1 MLDFT
6 ELSED
11 GTDLELL
18 IREILATRGFD
29 VRWSGAG
36 PDGGRDLVCVERRD
50 SFFKPDD
57 KSWLIQCKHNARAD
71 RAVGT
76 ADVGDIVDTCT
87 HHQCR
92 GFLLACSTHP
102 SSALINKLEGI
113 TSNSANSIEAT
124 YWDAVKIEQI
134 LNTPRC
140 WPVAQRFFPTSAAFE
155 DWRIWATERPN
166 NWVVNYRGYY
176 FYLNNR
182 IGSDHEHHLDS
193 VRRRIEDLESIPFPD
208 GHRLRLRCAYY
219 DDKHGSYTWYIDYM
233 YPHKEAPVRSA
244 NSIAASLGND
254 HFLDDGQMHTFDVI
268 NRSYSPVSD
277 HHDFDHY
284 DYYSHGGSFPYGLKR
299 PRTRTYVAD
308 VHDAAKESLSFRND
322 AFQRLESKL
331 SELQFINVVRACNA
345 QIEYLDRF
353 YKQFH
358 WSSIVEEVELE
369 TDRFFSAWIL
379 LEVND
384 EAKFHSLMSYVP
396 QSFPQ
401 NFRLTRPYIYV
412 PDPHLSDRSRRN
424 DDGKDFYELTLA
436 VDPIFVANK
445 TTGRNLL
452 NTYFANIISAIDTF
466 LQDTQCQ
473 MK

>member
-1 MLDFT
+1 M
-6 ELSED
+6 
-11 GTDLELL
+11 
-18 IREILATRGFD
+18 
-29 VRWSGAG
+29 
-36 PDGGRDLVCVERRD
+36 
-50 SFFKPDD
+50 
-57 KSWLIQCKHNARAD
+57 
-71 RAVGT
+71 
-76 ADVGDIVDTCT
+76 
-87 HHQCR
+87 
-92 GFLLACSTHP
+92 
-102 SSALINKLEGI
+102 
-113 TSNSANSIEAT
+113 
-124 YWDAVKIEQI
+124 
-134 LNTPRC
+134 
-140 WPVAQRFFPTSAAFE
+140 
-155 DWRIWATERPN
+155 
-166 NWVVNYRGYY
+166 
-176 FYLNNR
+176 
-182 IGSDHEHHLDS
+182 
-193 VRRRIEDLESIPFPD
+193 
-208 GHRLRLRCAYY
+208 
-219 DDKHGSYTWYIDYM
+219 
-233 YPHKEAPVRSA
+233 
-244 NSIAASLGND
+244 
-254 HFLDDGQMHTFDVI
+254 
-268 NRSYSPVSD
+268 
-277 HHDFDHY
+277 
-284 DYYSHGGSFPYGLKR
+284 
-299 PRTRTYVAD
+299 
-308 VHDAAKESLSFRND
+308 
-322 AFQRLESKL
+322 